1 MKTNSFLIY
10 RQADNG
16 AGIAFHPS
24 SLISLMRCFKATI
37 EYDGTDFAGFQW
49 QTGQRTVQDTF
60 EKAVERLTGQAV
72 RISGAGRTDAGV
84 HALGQVVSFGVE
96 TSIPTER
103 LALALNGALPLDLS
117 VREAVEVPP
126 EFDARFS
133 ASSRVYGYVIVN
145 RRTPSALFRRYA
157 AFCPQTLDVAA
168 MNAAAQSL
176 LGERDFA
183 AFANELQNDRVTMR
197 DMMRFT
203 VGRVGGIV
211 LVRVEANAFLRGMVR
226 NLVGTLLEVGQGKRS
241 VESLEAV
248 LASRDRRQAG
258 ATAPPQG
265 LCLLKARY
273 GVRKVY
279 AGSRKE

>member
-1 MKTNSFLIY
+1 V
-10 RQADNG
+10 
-16 AGIAFHPS
+16 
-24 SLISLMRCFKATI
+24 RCFKATI

-49 QTGQRTVQDTF
+49 QTGQRTVQETF
-60 EKAVERLTGQAV
+60 EDALKVRTGQTV

-117 VREAVEVPP
+117 VRDVVEVSP

-133 ASSRVYGYVIVN
+133 ASSRVYAYLIQN
-145 RRTPSALFRRYA
+145 RRTPSALFRRFT
-157 AFCPQTLDVAA
+157 AFCPQMLDVAA
-168 MNAAAQSL
+168 MNSAAQSL

-183 AFANELQNDRVTMR
+183 AFANELHDDRVTMR
-197 DMMRFT
+197 EMMRFT
-203 VGRVGGIV
+203 VGRFQGLVV
-211 LVRVEANAFLRGMVR
+211 VRVEANAFLRGMVR
-226 NLVGTLLEVGQGKRS
+226 NLVGTLMEVGQGKRS
-241 VESLEAV
+241 PDSLEAL

-279 AGSRKE
+279 ARPREESS